1 MSNIL
6 KTNPPSL
13 VLAIQYNY
21 DNTEGLTPEALL
33 AYWAALTEAAKED
46 EPRRSFANIHAAL
59 PFTASTSFSLDLGGY
74 EVFRQTEALA
84 ELFHHAQQQAAP
96 TSARLASVITEHNIA
111 EGYSI
116 EDFAKASAVGLYLN
130 AGLEDLPDVVTYD
143 RIQKDPETLR
153 DCAVWEVFEYL
164 EHGTIAGLM
173 ADQYTQN
180 LSDYQLCFDAGRK
193 AAPTSAQSEC
203 HAQAVQLLREA
214 QADLKRLCEEHD
226 LDTSTHSGTTLAKVN
241 QFIATHQR

>member
-46 EPRRSFANIHAAL
+46 EPRRSFAIIHAAL

-74 EVFRQTEALA
+74 EVFKQTEALA
-84 ELFHHAQQQAAP
+84 ELFHRAQRQ
-96 TSARLASVITEHNIA
+96 
-111 EGYSI
+111 
-116 EDFAKASAVGLYLN
+116 
-130 AGLEDLPDVVTYD
+130 
-143 RIQKDPETLR
+143 
-153 DCAVWEVFEYL
+153 
-164 EHGTIAGLM
+164 
-173 ADQYTQN
+173 
-180 LSDYQLCFDAGRK
+180 
-193 AAPTSAQSEC
+193 AAPTSAQSER

-214 QADLKRLCEEHD
+214 QADLKWLCEEHD

-241 QFIATHQR
+241 QFLTTHTPPPEATAPSYEQAIEWVCAWTNTQWVTDPKAAPSDAAALLTVVYGHSISKVIADLKQQIGGQTS

>member
-46 EPRRSFANIHAAL
+46 EPRRSFAIIHAAL

-74 EVFRQTEALA
+74 EVFKQTEALA
-84 ELFHHAQQQAAP
+84 ELFHRAQRQ
-96 TSARLASVITEHNIA
+96 
-111 EGYSI
+111 
-116 EDFAKASAVGLYLN
+116 
-130 AGLEDLPDVVTYD
+130 
-143 RIQKDPETLR
+143 
-153 DCAVWEVFEYL
+153 
-164 EHGTIAGLM
+164 
-173 ADQYTQN
+173 
-180 LSDYQLCFDAGRK
+180 

-203 HAQAVQLLREA
+203 HAQAVQLLQEA
-214 QADLKRLCEEHD
+214 QAYLDGYTADLDNDAPAVETLHRITQFIVTHTPPPEATAPSYEQAIEWVCAWTNTQWVTDPKAAPSDAAALLTVVYGHNISKVIADLKE
-226 LDTSTHSGTTLAKVN
+226 
-241 QFIATHQR
+241 QI